1 MVAMAVH
8 RWDDEEILRALRH
21 AFRAR
26 QAVPRVFVEAGRS
39 AFAWRNVGVEL
50 AQLTDDSTLNLEPA
64 LSPRAEAAPARTL
77 TYASA
82 HLTIQLEVTPGLV
95 AGQLLPDRGSVLTI
109 QPRSGEESL
118 VQASETGR
126 FSIEP
131 VPPGPFRMHCRT
143 TSGINV
149 ITGWITL

>member
-1 MVAMAVH
+1 MVAH
-8 RWDDEEILRALRH
+8 RWDDEEILRALKH

-50 AQLTDDSTLNLEPA
+50 AQLTYDSARDRDREPA
-64 LSPRAEAAPARTL
+64 LSPRADAAAARTL

-82 HLTIQLEVTPGLV
+82 HLTIELEVTPGI
-95 AGQLLPDRGSVLTI
+95 ARGQLLPDRGSVLTV
-109 QPRSGEESL
+109 QPRAGEESL
-118 VQASETGR
+118 VQASETGC
-126 FSIEP
+126 FCLEP
-131 VPPGPFRMHCRT
+131 VPPGPFRLHCRT
-143 TSGINV
+143 AAGINV